1 MGSGITATY
10 ANLSF
15 DDLYSEDPSL
25 RKLKIDGN
33 TRRNTSKSH
42 YKVLNIIDTNGKT
55 ISAKELNS
63 ITRVHFFH

>member
-15 DDLYSEDPSL
+15 DDLYNEDKSL
-25 RKLKIDGN
+25 RALKVGGD
-33 TRRNTSKSH
+33 TRRKASKSH